1 MNSETE
7 NFEQLRRLLAL
18 KRHEQP
24 PPGYFDRFSGQVT
37 ARIRAGEQGL
47 GAFERTWYYRFWK
60 LIEAQPVFAGAF
72 GAAVCAVL
80 ISGIVNSEE
89 TSVSSVMGPVN
100 VHAAVAPLAEPT
112 LAAAETGSGP
122 GSIDTNITPSIKS
135 LFDYQ
140 LDAQPQLINGSLD
153 LMQNH

>member
-1 MNSETE
+1 MNSESE
-7 NFEQLRRLLAL
+7 NFDQLRRLLAL

-24 PPGYFDRFSGQVT
+24 PPGYFDGFSGKVT
-37 ARIRAGEQGL
+37 ARIRAGEQGE
-47 GAFERTWYYRFWK
+47 GAFERTWYYRCWK
-60 LIEAQPVFAGAF
+60 LLEAQPVFAGAF

-89 TSVSSVMGPVN
+89 SSVTNVVGPGS
-100 VHAAVAPLAEPT
+100 VHAAVPLSVPT
-112 LAAAETGSGP
+112 ALAVADTEGSG
-122 GSIDTNITPSIKS
+122 GINTNMTPSIKS

-140 LDAQPQLINGSLD
+140 LDAQPQLINGTVD

>member
-1 MNSETE
+1 MNSESE
-7 NFEQLRRLLAL
+7 NFDQLRRLLAL

-24 PPGYFDRFSGQVT
+24 PPGYFDGFSGKVT
-37 ARIRAGEQGL
+37 ARIRAGEQGE

-60 LIEAQPVFAGAF
+60 LLEAQPVFAGAF

-89 TSVSSVMGPVN
+89 SSVNVVGPVD
-100 VHAAVAPLAEPT
+100 VHAGALAAPATALAVADNDA
-112 LAAAETGSGP
+112 P
-122 GSIDTNITPSIKS
+122 GAINTNMTPSIRS

-140 LDAQPQLINGSLD
+140 LDAQPQLINGTVD
-153 LMQNH
+153 LMQNR

>member
-1 MNSETE
+1 MAASRYATGLTHNRT
-7 NFEQLRRLLAL
+7 
-18 KRHEQP
+18 
-24 PPGYFDRFSGQVT
+24 
-37 ARIRAGEQGL
+37 GE

-60 LIEAQPVFAGAF
+60 LLEAQPVFAGAF

-89 TSVSSVMGPVN
+89 SSPSSVMGPVN
-100 VHAAVAPLAEPT
+100 VHAAVAPIAEPT
-112 LAAAETGSGP
+112 ALAVADTGSGL
-122 GSIDTNITPSIKS
+122 GSINTNITPSIKS

-140 LDAQPQLINGSLD
+140 LDAQPQLINGNVD